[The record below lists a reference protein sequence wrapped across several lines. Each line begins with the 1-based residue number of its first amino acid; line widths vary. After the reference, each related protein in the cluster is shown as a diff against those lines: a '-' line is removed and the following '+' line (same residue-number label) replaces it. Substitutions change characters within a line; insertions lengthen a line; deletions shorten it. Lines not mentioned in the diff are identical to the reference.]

1 MTEPAAQRP
10 GGDPAVMAARYGGPG
25 SGRRGLVVVGA
36 VAALLVVGG
45 LAVQASNLTRPAV
58 IAENLGF
65 TVEDAGSTTVRFN
78 LRTEPGATVSCTVV
92 ALNESFT
99 EVGFREVEIGPV
111 DERTTS
117 HQVEVATTEL
127 ATTGSVEECRILDA
141 G

>member
-10 GGDPAVMAARYGGPG
+10 GGDPAVMAARYGGSR
-25 SGRRGLVVVGA
+25 SGRRGLVVAGV
-36 VAALLVVGG
+36 VAALLVAGG
-45 LAVQASNLTRPAV
+45 LGIQASNLTKPAV
-58 IAENLGF
+58 VAENLGF
-65 TVEDAGSTTVRFN
+65 TVQDAGSTTVRFN
-78 LRTEPGATVSCTVV
+78 LRAEPGSAVSCTVV

-111 DERTTS
+111 DEEITS

-127 ATTGSVEECRILDA
+127 ATTGSVEQCRIVDA